1 MINLRTPPAS
11 QRRVRY
17 RRLLATARDERGAA
31 TAQIVIATPVLLFML
46 LVIVQ
51 FAIWSQATHV
61 AQAAASQALEAT
73 RVSGGTSEIGQTEAQ
88 NVLDQLDTGPLA
100 GSTIHVTR
108 TATTATVSITGT
120 AESIVP
126 FLHLPVHA
134 EASGQTEQ
142 FTIG

>member
-1 MINLRTPPAS
+1 MINLRATPAP

-17 RRLLATARDERGAA
+17 QRLVAAVRDDRGAA
-31 TAQIVIATPVLLFML
+31 TTQIVIATPVLLFML

-73 RVSGGTSEIGQTEAQ
+73 RVAGGTSATGQTEAQ
-88 NVLDQLDTGPLA
+88 NVLDQLDTGPLS
-100 GSTIHVTR
+100 GSTVHVTR

-134 EASGQTEQ
+134 EASGDTEQ
-142 FTIG
+142 FTVG

>member
-1 MINLRTPPAS
+1 MINLSTPRAARL
-11 QRRVRY
+11 RRVGA
-17 RRLLATARDERGAA
+17 RLVAAVRDERGAA

-73 RVSGGTSEIGQTEAQ
+73 RVAGGTSETGQTEAQ

-134 EASGQTEQ
+134 EASGDTEQ
-142 FTIG
+142 FTVG

>member
-1 MINLRTPPAS
+1 MINLSTPRAARL
-11 QRRVRY
+11 RRVGA
-17 RRLLATARDERGAA
+17 RLVAPVRDERGAA

-73 RVSGGTSEIGQTEAQ
+73 RVAGGTSETGQTEAQ

-134 EASGQTEQ
+134 EASGDTEQ
-142 FTIG
+142 FTVG

>member
-1 MINLRTPPAS
+1 MVAAMRG
-11 QRRVRY
+11 
-17 RRLLATARDERGAA
+17 ERGAA

-73 RVSGGTSEIGQTEAQ
+73 RVAGGTSETGQTEAQ
-88 NVLDQLDTGPLA
+88 NVLDQLDTGPLT

-108 TATTATVSITGT
+108 TATTARVSITGT

-134 EASGQTEQ
+134 EASGDTEQ
-142 FTIG
+142 FTVG

>member
-1 MINLRTPPAS
+1 MTDLNTPPAP
-11 QRRVRY
+11 RRRPSY
-17 RRLLATARDERGAA
+17 RRLVAAVRDERGAA

-61 AQAAASQALEAT
+61 AQAAASQALQAT
-73 RVSGGTSEIGQTEAQ
+73 RVAGGTSATGQTEAQ
-88 NVLDQLDTGPLA
+88 NVLDQLDTGPLS

-108 TATTATVSITGT
+108 TATTATISITGT

-134 EASGQTEQ
+134 EASGPTEQ
-142 FTIG
+142 FTVG

>member
-1 MINLRTPPAS
+1 MINLSTPRVARL
-11 QRRVRY
+11 RRARA
-17 RRLLATARDERGAA
+17 RLIAAVRDEHGAA

-73 RVSGGTSEIGQTEAQ
+73 RVAGGTSETGQTEAQ
-88 NVLDQLDTGPLA
+88 NVLDQLDTGPLT

-108 TATTATVSITGT
+108 TATTARVSITGA

-134 EASGQTEQ
+134 EASGPTEQ
-142 FTIG
+142 FTVG